1 MHSPETNQQPKA
13 KFEPVEMK
21 VGNGWYVLATLLRG
35 GPIQLGGFKTEDEAR
50 KWIEAKSAVWLK
62 DHEGSRS

>member
-1 MHSPETNQQPKA
+1 
-13 KFEPVEMK
+13 MK

-35 GPIQLGGFKTEDEAR
+35 RPIQLGGFKTEDEAR

-62 DHEGSRS
+62 DHESGRS